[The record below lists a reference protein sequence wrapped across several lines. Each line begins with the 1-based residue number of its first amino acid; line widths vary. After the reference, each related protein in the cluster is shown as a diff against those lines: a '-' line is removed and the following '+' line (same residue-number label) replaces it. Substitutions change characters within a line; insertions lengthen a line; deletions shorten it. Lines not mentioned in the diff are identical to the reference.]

1 VADILLDTVDLT
13 VFGGPTTV
21 DVSVDFGADGV
32 RGSKIWSGPG
42 SPDVYLVGQSI
53 QINDLYINTN
63 TNDTG
68 YGWLYQYLLQV
79 GNPTWTKILQLNPSQ
94 YSTIATTS
102 FSSGSTTIDVPLTA
116 LTAVGSPLLSNFVIR
131 MSVHNA
137 NPVAV
142 AFVPSIVGTNLQ
154 LVVTAAQYSSGSWS
168 NLTGS
173 KDVHLFISYKG

>member
-1 VADILLDTVDLT
+1 MADILLDTVDLT
-13 VFGGPTTV
+13 VFGGPTAV
-21 DVSVDFGADGV
+21 DVSVDFGAEGV

-42 SPDVYLVGQSI
+42 APEVYLVGQSI

-63 TNDTG
+63 TNDTA

-94 YSTIATTS
+94 YSAIATTT
-102 FSSGSTTIDVPLTA
+102 FSSGSTTVNVPLAA
-116 LTAVGSPLLSNFVIR
+116 LTSASSPLLANFVIR
-131 MSVHNA
+131 MNINNA
-137 NPVAV
+137 NPVAS
-142 AFVPSIVGTNLQ
+142 AFVPTISGTNLQ
-154 LVVTAAQYSSGSWS
+154 LAITAAQYSSGSWG